1 MQHTVCDGT
10 GVYIFSTAFSKNV
23 AAACR
28 GEPAPQT
35 PKATIS
41 FLERES
47 IVAAHAGVKV
57 NEFENWRPVSGDGS
71 FLNPTCFEAEKYP
84 PVKYATY
91 FISEQKAQELR
102 QRLALKDGKKASSIE
117 AVGAFLW
124 MHTVRSREIDL
135 ERYPEAKLS
144 VTVDARVRMQSKPVC
159 AMYWGNFSEP
169 NAVARI
175 PTKML
180 VDKAYEAS
188 ASAEAVTPH
197 KDLSPAALESLY
209 DRTGAACPATIPAP
223 ASDDVSWNIT
233 LPEASRRIRKA
244 IAAVDDTA
252 VRRLVGLLQQM
263 DKCTS
268 LTWNVDRW
276 PGPDMLIVCLNN
288 TRFNDLDFGPQL
300 GCSEAF
306 RFTVGDTEGKPD
318 GRCLILPPRKRDGRG
333 LEVMLQYDI
342 ETLGRLERSKEF
354 GEFFERRN

>member
-1 MQHTVCDGT
+1 M
-10 GVYIFSTAFSKNV
+10 SKNI
-23 AAACR
+23 AATAA
-28 GEPAPQT
+28 GKLT
-35 PKATIS
+35 PEDTDRKIS
-41 FLERES
+41 FLERHS
-47 IVAAHAGVKV
+47 IVSAHDSVKID
-57 NEFENWRPVSGDGS
+57 EFENWKAVEASGA
-71 FLNPTCFEAEKYP
+71 FLNPTSFDAEKYP
-84 PVKYATY
+84 PVQYATY
-91 FISEQKAQELR
+91 FISDSKLGELR
-102 QRLALKDGKKASSIE
+102 ERLASKDGRKASSIE

-124 MHTVRSREIDL
+124 THTVRSRNIDL

-175 PTKML
+175 PTKTL
-180 VDKAYEAS
+180 VNRTDAAAAAPTAPSHEPITPVEDIPS
-188 ASAEAVTPH
+188 AV
-197 KDLSPAALESLY
+197 LESLY
-209 DRTGAACPATIPAP
+209 QQSGTRRPETVPTS
-223 ASDDVSWNIT
+223 ASTDISWSLT

-276 PGPDMLIVCLNN
+276 PGPDMLMVCLNN

-318 GRCLILPPRKRDGRG
+318 GRCLILPPRKKDGRG
-333 LEVMLQYDI
+333 LEVMLQYDV
-342 ETLGRLERSKEF
+342 ETLGRLERSEEF
-354 GEFFERRN
+354 GEYFERRN

>member
-1 MQHTVCDGT
+1 MCDGT

-35 PKATIS
+35 PEATIS

-47 IVAAHAGVKV
+47 VVAAHAGVKIT
-57 NEFENWRPVSGDGS
+57 EFENWKPVGAGGS
-71 FLNPTCFEAEKYP
+71 FLNPTSFDAEKYP

-91 FISEQKAQELR
+91 FISEPRVQELR
-102 QRLALKDGKKASSIE
+102 QRLASKDGKKSSSIE

-124 MHTVRSREIDL
+124 MHTVRSRKIDL

-180 VDKAYEAS
+180 VDGSDEATP
-188 ASAEAVTPH
+188 SAEAVTPLE
-197 KDLSPAALESLY
+197 DVPAALLESLY
-209 DRTGAACPATIPAP
+209 TETGAHCPTALPAP
-223 ASDDVSWNIT
+223 GHDDVSWNIT

-318 GRCLILPPRKRDGRG
+318 GRCLILPPRKRDGKG
-333 LEVMLQYDI
+333 LEVMVQYDV
-342 ETLGRLERSKEF
+342 ETLSKLERSREF